1 MIVMVLMPDGVQEDK
16 AILIR
21 ATVAAALMNIYA
33 AFYLFYQSW

>member
-1 MIVMVLMPDGVQEDK
+1 MIAADK

-21 ATVAAALMNIYA
+21 ATVAAGLMNIYA